1 MFDRKPKLQG
11 TTLYDRIEKAGARR
25 VAILGLH
32 PHAGA
37 RMVLQSLVDE
47 ISKKGQPLGVTS
59 APRLP
64 LEEEEGADRQPVTRV
79 QLPEGAWIASSA
91 PQAEAGGAVL
101 SQVEPTE
108 FTSVLGQVTIQR
120 VTAAGEV
127 HLHGPG
133 EAPSMEAVLAR
144 LGELSRGMVLVDGGW
159 ERRAF
164 ASPGV
169 TDGVVLVLAAGYS
182 ATARALRG
190 RGAIPR
196 RDAVGAPMRRERAP
210 RLGRDRLEGRDG
222 PPRRARTDDGADAAG
237 ASRSDPRAPHAR
249 RGCRSR
255 RSCSRTA

>member
-79 QLPEGAWIASSA
+79 QLPGSASSASSA

-101 SQVEPTE
+101 SQVEP
-108 FTSVLGQVTIQR
+108 
-120 VTAAGEV
+120 
-127 HLHGPG
+127 
-133 EAPSMEAVLAR
+133 
-144 LGELSRGMVLVDGGW
+144 
-159 ERRAF
+159 
-164 ASPGV
+164 
-169 TDGVVLVLAAGYS
+169 
-182 ATARALRG
+182 
-190 RGAIPR
+190 
-196 RDAVGAPMRRERAP
+196 
-210 RLGRDRLEGRDG
+210 
-222 PPRRARTDDGADAAG
+222 
-237 ASRSDPRAPHAR
+237 
-249 RGCRSR
+249 
-255 RSCSRTA
+255 